1 MISFAPKN
9 YQILGQHIVD
19 SHYQI
24 NPALE
29 ERYGET
35 GKQKC
40 IDDAV
45 IHLTYLQQAI
55 DNDSAELFEDYI
67 RWAKTLF
74 EGINLPLSHLKE
86 HLEVLQVTLSK
97 LVEPKIAQK
106 ASQII
111 AMAALVLDDVD
122 TEQHSFLDDQAPLH
136 ELTKS
141 YLAALLASNRSK
153 ASQLINSAI
162 EQDGIS
168 LQDIYLHV
176 FQTAQR
182 EVGLLWQ
189 TGKISVAQEHFCT
202 AATQLCMSQLYRY
215 IFQTKKN
222 GLKAVICC
230 AEGELHEIGVR
241 MVADLLEMN
250 GWDAHYLGANT
261 PRDSVMEYLE
271 KQRPS
276 LIGISATITS
286 HLPDVVELIKKIRAQ
301 NGHSVKIIVGGYPFN
316 VDNQLW
322 KQIGADASAAN
333 ASSAIEQATQLLVG
347 NG

>member
-1 MISFAPKN
+1 MSSFSPEN
-9 YQILGQHIVD
+9 YQELGKAIVE
-19 SHYQI
+19 SHYQV
-24 NPALE
+24 NPKLKQQ
-29 ERYGET
+29 YGEG

-40 IDDAV
+40 IDDAI

-55 DNDSAELFEDYI
+55 DNDSSELFTDYI

-86 HLEVLQVTLSK
+86 HLEVMQLTLSK
-97 LVEPKIAQK
+97 LIAPNTAKK

-111 AMAALVLDDVD
+111 AIAARVLDDVD
-122 TEQHSFLDDQAPLH
+122 VELHSFLDSQAPLY
-136 ELTKS
+136 ELTKR
-141 YLAALLASNRSK
+141 YLTALLESDRAT
-153 ASQLINSAI
+153 ACQMINAAI
-162 EQDGIS
+162 EEDDVS
-168 LQDIYLHV
+168 VQDIYLHV

-215 IFQTKKN
+215 IFQSKKN
-222 GLKAVICC
+222 GFKAVICC

-261 PRDSVMEYLE
+261 PRDSVMGYLE
-271 KQRPS
+271 KQRPN

-286 HLPDVVELIKKIRAQ
+286 HLPEVVELIKKIREQ
-301 NGHSVKIIVGGYPFN
+301 SGEDVKIIVGGYPFN
-316 VDNQLW
+316 VEPQLW
-322 KQIGADASAAN
+322 KQVGADASATN
-333 ASSAIEQATQLLVG
+333 ASAALEQAQQLL
-347 NG
+347 

>member
-1 MISFAPKN
+1 MIAFTPEN
-9 YQILGQHIVD
+9 YQELGKAIVE
-19 SHYQI
+19 SHYQV
-24 NPALE
+24 NPSLKKH
-29 ERYGET
+29 YGKT

-40 IDDAV
+40 IDDAI

-55 DNDSAELFEDYI
+55 DNESPELFEDYI

-86 HLEVLQVTLSK
+86 HLEVMQLTLSK
-97 LVEPKIAQK
+97 LIDPKAAQK

-111 AMAALVLDDVD
+111 AIAARVLDDVEVD
-122 TEQHSFLDDQAPLH
+122 VHSFLDPDAPFN

-141 YLAALLASNRSK
+141 YLAALLASDRSS
-153 ASQLINSAI
+153 ACQLINAAI
-162 EQDGIS
+162 EDDGVS
-168 LQDIYLHV
+168 VQDIYLHV

-215 IFQTKKN
+215 IFQSKKN
-222 GLKAVICC
+222 GFKAVICC

-261 PRDSVMEYLE
+261 PRDSVMGYLE
-271 KQRPS
+271 KQRPN

-286 HLPDVVELIKKIRAQ
+286 HLPEVVELIKKIRAQ
-301 NGHSVKIIVGGYPFN
+301 SGQEVKIIVGGYPFN
-316 VDNQLW
+316 VDPQLW
-322 KQIGADASAAN
+322 KQVGADASATN
-333 ASSAIEQATQLLVG
+333 ASTALEQAQILL
-347 NG
+347 